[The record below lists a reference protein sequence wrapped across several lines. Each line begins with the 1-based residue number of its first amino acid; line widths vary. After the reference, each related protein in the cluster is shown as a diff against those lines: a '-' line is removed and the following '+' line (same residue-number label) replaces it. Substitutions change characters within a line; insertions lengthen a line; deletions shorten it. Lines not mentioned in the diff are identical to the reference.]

1 MGRKEEYKIENLTM
15 LQIQYLIELNKLEKK
30 KGAVRMIAAKC
41 GVNHSQVSRFFKKCI
56 EEGELTESLDF
67 TENGKRKLD
76 WRCKM
81 MRDVRDYLERSGIT
95 EGTEEVLKGMIENI
109 DYIQL
114 EKLVKSDRRMNP
126 ETKMRKRE
134 DVITDIRD
142 ILEYGN
148 HEVAVTILQHDG
160 AKGRWQTEDLN
171 QLP

>member
-1 MGRKEEYKIENLTM
+1 MDRKEDYKIENLTM

-76 WRCKM
+76 WRCKI

-95 EGTEEVLKGMIENI
+95 EGTEEVLYSCI
-109 DYIQL
+109 DRLWFRQYAGKAVCNHDKQL
-114 EKLVKSDRRMNP
+114 QCIDL
-126 ETKMRKRE
+126 MR
-134 DVITDIRD
+134 
-142 ILEYGN
+142 
-148 HEVAVTILQHDG
+148 
-160 AKGRWQTEDLN
+160 
-171 QLP
+171 

>member
-1 MGRKEEYKIENLTM
+1 MDRKEEYKIENLTM
-15 LQIQYLIELNKLEKK
+15 LQILYLTELNKLEKK
-30 KGAVRMIAAKC
+30 KGAVRMIATKC

-67 TENGKRKLD
+67 TENGKRKLN
-76 WRCKM
+76 WRCKIIQ
-81 MRDVRDYLERSGIT
+81 DVRDYLERSGIT

-148 HEVAVTILQHDG
+148 HEVAVTILQHIVQ
-160 AKGRWQTEDLN
+160 KGRWQTEDLN
-171 QLP
+171 RLP